1 MVKSYLLETL
11 PPRWCMLSDDGCHQ
25 CFREGKRT
33 DLYRD
38 KKGAISEAWRIYK
51 EDFSLEDLEDIAWM
65 QQERDAVRDAA
76 RELRAK
82 SKDLDGKWWEGD
94 GDTPVSKVL
103 VRQWMSSVQ
112 TLQKRMTKVESKCD
126 ELIEQGTRQ
135 LSSHGDGMVE
145 SAKAIKRIVKGEAD
159 DS

>member
-1 MVKSYLLETL
+1 MDTINAFARVNELSYIVT
-11 PPRWCMLSDDGCHQ
+11 
-25 CFREGKRT
+25 
-33 DLYRD
+33 
-38 KKGAISEAWRIYK
+38 KKDAIAEAWRIYK

-65 QQERDAVRDAA
+65 QQERDAVR
-76 RELRAK
+76 ELRAR
-82 SKDLDGKWWEGD
+82 SRELDGKWWEGD

-126 ELIEQGTRQ
+126 ELIERGARQ

-145 SAKAIKRIVKGEAD
+145 AAKIIKGIAKGEAD
-159 DS
+159 GD